1 MEFSKFTKWFASANA
16 VAFTLFIGVLFL
28 FSNYQS
34 VLFRVSPENN
44 IAFIYPYFVR
54 VLIAHIDS
62 FFFSFATIT
71 IIFQC
76 KNEFYKV
83 LFCIFE
89 SLMLSLN
96 LTAKQYKENDFYI
109 AIYIAV
115 FSGFTFYI
123 LGSLSKMHNKINAPV
138 NAPVNALINTEAI
151 NAIMNESE
159 KYAFLHKY
167 AKVVECLNNGLSIA
181 QTAKKI
187 KVSGSTIKKVRQMLK
202 ELEFEIV
209 PTNT

>member
-1 MEFSKFTKWFASANA
+1 MKLSKLTQWFASANG
-16 VAFTLFIGVLFL
+16 VSFTLFIGVLFL

-34 VLFRVSPENN
+34 VLFRVSPENDM
-44 IAFIYPYFVR
+44 AFQYPYFVR

-76 KNEFYKV
+76 KNEFYKIV
-83 LFCIFE
+83 FCVFE
-89 SLMLSLN
+89 AVMLSLN

-123 LGSLSKMHNKINAPV
+123 LGTLAKMHLKENEKANLPTNLPINSENV
-138 NAPVNALINTEAI
+138 

-159 KYAFLHKY
+159 KYVFLRKY
-167 AKVVECLNNGLSIA
+167 AKVVDALNSGLSIA
-181 QTAKKI
+181 QTAKKT
-187 KVSGSTIKKVRQMLK
+187 KVSESTIKKVRQILK
-202 ELEFEIV
+202 ELEFAIV